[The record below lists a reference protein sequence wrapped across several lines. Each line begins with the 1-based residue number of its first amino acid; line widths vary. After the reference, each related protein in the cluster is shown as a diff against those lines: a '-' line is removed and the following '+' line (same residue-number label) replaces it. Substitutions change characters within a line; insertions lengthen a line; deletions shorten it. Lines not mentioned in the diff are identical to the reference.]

1 MKSEPINRVLGA
13 WLLDSGHTR
22 DLLASKLGITRPT
35 LNSRLKI
42 GGWSWVEVL
51 RISDLTGVTPN
62 ELAGM

>member
-13 WLLDSGHTR
+13 WLLDRGNTR

-35 LNSRLKI
+35 LNNRLKI